1 MFLVLNKDKD
11 DLLLRKKKNS
21 LSKEV
26 TKYVSVSTIGLHL
39 VSGIIVGVFIGYM
52 LDHFF
57 KTDYIFT
64 IVFFFFGIAAGF
76 YNMYKDAMKYL
87 KEEEK
92 KNNQENQK

>member
-1 MFLVLNKDKD
+1 MFLVLNKSKD
-11 DLLLRKKKNS
+11 NSLFKRKKPS
-21 LSKEV
+21 LSKQV
-26 TKYVSVSTIGLHL
+26 SKYVSVSTIGLHL

-64 IVFFFFGIAAGF
+64 IIFFFLGIAAGF
-76 YNMYKDAMKYL
+76 YNMYKDAMRYL

-92 KNNQENQK
+92 NNEENK